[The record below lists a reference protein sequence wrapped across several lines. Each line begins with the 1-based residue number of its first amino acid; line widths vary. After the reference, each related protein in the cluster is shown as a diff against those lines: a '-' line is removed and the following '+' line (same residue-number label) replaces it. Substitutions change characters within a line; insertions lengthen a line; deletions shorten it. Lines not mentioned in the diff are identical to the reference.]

1 MSQQENLQKIYN
13 TKLTI
18 FNIPIGW
25 FLVIIAFT
33 FFAMYTG
40 NLPTG
45 MVGALL
51 LMMVLGE
58 FFGWIGDSTPLL
70 RSYLGGGAIITI
82 FGSAFLM
89 HMNWIL
95 EDATLMI
102 TDFMQDG
109 GFLIFYI
116 AGLITGSILSINS
129 KVLIKAVTFLLKH
142 SLFGVSTAILIDG
155 IIGALRANGFTH
167 TILMV
172 VLRLTR
178 GDMGL
183 GLVLM
188 LQVHPVT
195 LGTDPRY
202 YISLVGPAIPL
213 GNLFAI

>member
-70 RSYLGGGAIITI
+70 RSYLGGGAVMSV
-82 FGSAFLM
+82 FGSAFLLDLL
-89 HMNWIL
+89 WIL
-95 EDATLMI
+95 VAVVLMI
-102 TDFMQDG
+102 
-109 GFLIFYI
+109 FY
-116 AGLITGSILSINS
+116 
-129 KVLIKAVTFLLKH
+129 F
-142 SLFGVSTAILIDG
+142 
-155 IIGALRANGFTH
+155 
-167 TILMV
+167 
-172 VLRLTR
+172 
-178 GDMGL
+178 
-183 GLVLM
+183 
-188 LQVHPVT
+188 
-195 LGTDPRY
+195 
-202 YISLVGPAIPL
+202 
-213 GNLFAI
+213 